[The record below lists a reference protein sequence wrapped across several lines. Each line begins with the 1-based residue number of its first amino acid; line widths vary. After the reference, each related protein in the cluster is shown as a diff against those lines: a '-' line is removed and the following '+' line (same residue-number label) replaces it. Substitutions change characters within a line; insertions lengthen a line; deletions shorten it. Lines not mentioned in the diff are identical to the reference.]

1 MPTEPARRD
10 DASLARGLAGR
21 RVPFTS
27 VPVIDI
33 APLLD
38 GTNKAAVA
46 RKIARA
52 AREVGFFYV
61 RNHGIPDAQTGAV
74 FAAARRFF
82 ALAQEAKDALHVAKS
97 YPAQRGYIPFYAE
110 NTDPEVTADLKECF
124 DVALEHAPDDPA
136 VRAGLPF
143 FGANVWPEEL
153 PDFHAAVYGYYT
165 AVRDLAIRLA
175 GGLALSLALPEDF
188 FADKLDN
195 AIASL
200 RLIHYPPQ
208 KGRIKQ
214 ATLGCGEHSDY
225 GVLTVLAQDDI
236 GGLQLR
242 NADGDWIAAPP
253 VPGTFVVNLG
263 ELTELWTNGLYPA
276 TLHRVINAGGRDRYS
291 MPFFLDTNY
300 DARIE
305 CIETCQDATR
315 PPKFPPVLGGEYL
328 FKRYDETFAF
338 RRHLTDPL

>member
-1 MPTEPARRD
+1 MPAEPARRD
-10 DASLARGLAGR
+10 DASLARGLEGQ

-33 APLLD
+33 GLLLD

-46 RKIARA
+46 REIAQA
-52 AREVGFFYV
+52 AREVGFFYI
-61 RNHGIPDAQTGAV
+61 RNHGIPDAQTGTT
-74 FAAARRFF
+74 FASARRFF

-97 YPAQRGYIPFYAE
+97 YPAQRGYIPLYAE

-253 VPGTFVVNLG
+253 VPGTFVINLG
-263 ELTELWTNGLYPA
+263 ELTERWTNGLYPA
-276 TLHRVINAGGRDRYS
+276 TLHRVINASGRDRYS

-305 CIETCQDATR
+305 CIETCQDAAH

>member
-1 MPTEPARRD
+1 MPAEPAHRD
-10 DASLARGLAGR
+10 DANLARGVEGR

-38 GTNKAAVA
+38 GSDKAAVA
-46 RKIARA
+46 HEIARA
-52 AREVGFFYV
+52 AREIGFFYI
-61 RNHGIPDAQTGAV
+61 RNHGIPDAQTGAA
-74 FAAARRFF
+74 FAASRRFF

-97 YPAQRGYIPFYAE
+97 YPAQRGYIPLFAE

-153 PDFHAAVYGYYT
+153 PGFHAAVYGYYT

-214 ATLGCGEHSDY
+214 ATLGCGAHSDY

-253 VPGTFVVNLG
+253 VPGTFVVNVG
-263 ELTELWTNGLYPA
+263 ELTERWTNGLYPA

-305 CIETCQDATR
+305 CIETCRDAAH
-315 PPKFPPVLGGEYL
+315 PPKYPPVLGGEYL

-338 RRHLTDPL
+338 RRQLTVPL